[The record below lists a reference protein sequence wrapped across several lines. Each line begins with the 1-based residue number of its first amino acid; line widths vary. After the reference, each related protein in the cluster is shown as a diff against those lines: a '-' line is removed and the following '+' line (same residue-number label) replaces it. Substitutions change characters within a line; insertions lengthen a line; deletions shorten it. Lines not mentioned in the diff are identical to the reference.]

1 MLSNLICKYKK
12 CRLKLFQTALLL
24 INLYNLLLISSTAFT
39 KASESEG
46 SKEEWPAWTILN
58 SASGKACESSHALCI
73 GVHRS

>member
-46 SKEEWPAWTILN
+46 SKEEWPAST
-58 SASGKACESSHALCI
+58 
-73 GVHRS
+73 